1 MANTS
6 GRKAMLLRDGLTEN
20 YLASIWATM
29 LVGPTLGSSPPA
41 VAQQQQ
47 LPQQKQ
53 CDAVGRPPRTGEIL
67 QRHGTG
73 PHRVI
78 IENGG
83 SAEPVVKM
91 RDDHHRTALAVYVGP
106 YGTAQVDHFPS
117 GRFRPEFATG
127 QDWSRACGVFLSG
140 MRVQRFPTFNDFQTH
155 KAGRGGSPPIR
166 PATSSPPRRTGTSS
180 RRPIPSGTSPP
191 IRLTFPLFRP
201 AERKKDKT
209 LSLTCAPARGVSGHA
224 GRDLESTGK
233 VVSPEGRPSQ
243 LEQTIAA
250 MAFVRAASSTK

>member
-1 MANTS
+1 MANTLNNKIALPRNALS
-6 GRKAMLLRDGLTEN
+6 AK
-20 YLASIWATM
+20 YLVPIRAAV
-29 LVGPTLGSSPPA
+29 LVGLALVSIPPA
-41 VAQQQQ
+41 VAQPQQQ
-47 LPQQKQ
+47 PPQRKQ
-53 CDAVGRPPRTGEIL
+53 CDAVGRAPRTGEIL

-83 SAEPVVKM
+83 SAEAVVKM

-155 KAGRGGSPPIR
+155 KAG
-166 PATSSPPRRTGTSS
+166 
-180 RRPIPSGTSPP
+180 
-191 IRLTFPLFRP
+191 
-201 AERKKDKT
+201 
-209 LSLTCAPARGVSGHA
+209 
-224 GRDLESTGK
+224 
-233 VVSPEGRPSQ
+233 EGRITTTQARYIITPT
-243 LEQTIAA
+243 ENGNIIPETDTIGNFTAN
-250 MAFVRAASSTK
+250 